1 MDAPR
6 ETEMATVDC
15 KCDHC
20 GCSLNNRKTVWV
32 WNEHLA
38 CSRDHA
44 QRAQANTNAIESAKA
59 FKRTGLGA
67 LNYGVNDERLQAEIE
82 KQKTRDL
89 L

>member
-1 MDAPR
+1 
-6 ETEMATVDC
+6 MATVDC
-15 KCDHC
+15 KCDYC

-32 WNEHLA
+32 WNEHLC

-44 QRAQANTNAIESAKA
+44 QRAQAATNAEV
-59 FKRTGLGA
+59 FKRDGLYP
-67 LNYGVNDERLQAEIE
+67 LQYGVNAERLQTEIE